1 VACRRDRLMA
11 SDAAVF
17 LDRDGTINVDTI
29 FVRRASDVALLP
41 GVAHAIARLNA
52 ANVPVI
58 VVTNQS
64 GIGRGVFTRSEYD
77 AVAERIDELLAHEDA
92 HITATYVCPHSPD
105 DGACDCRKP
114 GTLLFRAAATDLHL
128 DLTACWYV
136 GDRWRDVAP
145 ALELGGHGVLVP
157 TAHTTAA
164 DIEQARATALVM
176 PTLGDAV
183 DRMLM
188 PGGLLPDA
196 DQAP

>member
-1 VACRRDRLMA
+1 MA
-11 SDAAVF
+11 SHAAVF
-17 LDRDGTINVDTI
+17 LDRDGTINVDTV

-41 GVAHAIARLNA
+41 GVGRAIAQLNA
-52 ANVPVI
+52 ADVPVI

-77 AVAERIDELLAHEDA
+77 AVAARIGELLAHEA
-92 HITATYVCPHSPD
+92 AYITATYVCPHAPD
-105 DGACDCRKP
+105 DGACECRKP
-114 GTLLFRAAATDLHL
+114 GTLLFRAAGVDFHL
-128 DLTACWYV
+128 DLTASWYV

-164 DIEQARATALVM
+164 DIEQARAAMLVM

-183 DRMLM
+183 DRMLV
-188 PGGLLPDA
+188 PGALLPGVEP
-196 DQAP
+196 AP

>member
-1 VACRRDRLMA
+1 MA
-11 SDAAVF
+11 SVAAVF

-52 ANVPVI
+52 AQVPVI

-64 GIGRGVFTRSEYD
+64 GIGRGVFTRSDYD
-77 AVAERIDELLAHEDA
+77 AVAARIDELLARENA
-92 HITATYVCPHSPD
+92 HISATYVCPHSPD

-114 GTLLFRAAATDLHL
+114 GTLLFRAAGTDFHL
-128 DLTACWYV
+128 DLSACWYV

-164 DIEQARATALVM
+164 DVEQARATMLVM

-183 DRMLM
+183 DRMLV
-188 PGGLLPDA
+188 PGGLLPGA

>member
-1 VACRRDRLMA
+1 MDSR
-11 SDAAVF
+11 AAAF

-41 GVAHAIARLNA
+41 GVGRAIARLNA
-52 ANVPVI
+52 AEVPVI

-77 AVAERIDELLAHEDA
+77 AVAARIDELLAHEGA
-92 HITATYVCPHSPD
+92 YITATYVCPHAPG
-105 DGACDCRKP
+105 DGTCDCRKP
-114 GTLLFRAAATDLHL
+114 GTLLFRAAGVDFQL
-128 DLTACWYV
+128 DLSASWYV

-157 TAHTTAA
+157 TAHTTAD
-164 DIEQARATALVM
+164 DIEQARATMLVM

-183 DRMLM
+183 DRMLA
-188 PGGLLPDA
+188 PGSPRPGIDP
-196 DQAP
+196 AP